1 MEILNNSNISNI
13 SNISINIKDDTIR
26 LGQLLKLANLV
37 SSGGEAKIRIKAGE
51 VMVNGAVDVRRG
63 AQLRAGDRVEMDG
76 RMVVIKAGQAG

>member
-1 MEILNNSNISNI
+1 MAEEIRIKL
-13 SNISINIKDDTIR
+13 KDDSIR

-51 VMVNGAVDVRRG
+51 VMVNGAVDIRRG

-76 RMVVIKAGQAG
+76 RMVIVGADAE

>member
-1 MEILNNSNISNI
+1 MKKEIL
-13 SNISINIKDDTIR
+13 IKIKSDTIR

-51 VMVNGAVDVRRG
+51 VMVNGEVDTRRG

-76 RMVVIKAGQAG
+76 RVVVIEGAG

>member
-1 MEILNNSNISNI
+1 MEILNNSNI

-37 SSGGEAKIRIKAGE
+37 SSGGEAKVRIKAGE